1 MKELTKQI
9 VARAF
14 GLFLATF
21 FAGTGVGSIATNGD
35 WLLGSIIGVGTA
47 FAAVLTMLGVSLT
60 WQGKLDAQDVANAF
74 RAAVAKAA
82 EGNENLQAA
91 LRVEE
96 DGDFTFEDVEFDDS
110 DPDNDGDDDPEE
122 LASDAAEFES
132 DENYGS
138 SVKGPGPSAI

>member
-9 VARAF
+9 LARAV

-35 WLLGSIIGVGTA
+35 WWLGSIIGVGTA

-60 WQGKLDAQDVANAF
+60 WQGKLDSQDVANAF

-82 EGNENLQAA
+82 ESNENLEAA
-91 LRVEE
+91 LKVEE

-110 DPDNDGDDDPEE
+110 DDELYGDDPDDDKDDEPQAPETPKY
-122 LASDAAEFES
+122 
-132 DENYGS
+132 NW
-138 SVKGPGPSAI
+138 

>member
-35 WLLGSIIGVGTA
+35 WFLGSIIGVGTA

-60 WQGKLDAQDVANAF
+60 WTGKLDTQDVANAF

-82 EGNENLQAA
+82 EGNENLEKA
-91 LRVEE
+91 LKVEE
-96 DGDFTFEDVEFDDS
+96 DGDFTFDDVEFDDNDDELFGD
-110 DPDNDGDDDPEE
+110 DPDDDKNDLTPGE
-122 LASDAAEFES
+122 
-132 DENYGS
+132 
-138 SVKGPGPSAI
+138 GPRN

>member
-1 MKELTKQI
+1 MKDIVKQI
-9 VARAF
+9 IARAL

-35 WLLGSIIGVGTA
+35 WWLGSIIGVGTA

-60 WQGKLDAQDVANAF
+60 WQGTIDSKDVANAF

-82 EGNENLQAA
+82 EGNENLEAA
-91 LRVEE
+91 LKVEE

-110 DPDNDGDDDPEE
+110 DDDLFDEDDYDSSRDLDELKAEE
-122 LASDAAEFES
+122 Q
-132 DENYGS
+132 
-138 SVKGPGPSAI
+138 

>member
-35 WLLGSIIGVGTA
+35 WFLGSIIGVGTA

-60 WQGKLDAQDVANAF
+60 WTGKLDSQDVANAF
-74 RAAVAKAA
+74 RAAVAQAA
-82 EGNENLQAA
+82 EGNENLEKA
-91 LRVEE
+91 LKVEE
-96 DGDFTFEDVEFDDS
+96 DGDFTFDDVEFDDE
-110 DPDNDGDDDPEE
+110 DPEI
-122 LASDAAEFES
+122 DINDES
-132 DENYGS
+132 DITPDRPEDFR
-138 SVKGPGPSAI
+138 

>member
-9 VARAF
+9 FARAI

-35 WLLGSIIGVGTA
+35 WWLGSIIGVGTA

-60 WQGKLDAQDVANAF
+60 WQGSLDSQDVANAF

-82 EGNENLQAA
+82 EGNENLEAA
-91 LRVEE
+91 LKVEE
-96 DGDFTFEDVEFDDS
+96 DGNFDWDDVEFDDE
-110 DPDNDGDDDPEE
+110 DPEVDINDD
-122 LASDAAEFES
+122 SDIYPDREEDFR
-132 DENYGS
+132 
-138 SVKGPGPSAI
+138 